1 MAKSILNLLRC
12 FLSRP
17 SAWVDTDHKLGFR
30 VEMLMDFHKRSNEYW
45 TGIKKKILLRSI
57 HHARTFILM

>member
-30 VEMLMDFHKRSNEYW
+30 VERMLMDFHRRSNEYW
-45 TGIKKKILLRSI
+45 TGIKKK
-57 HHARTFILM
+57 FY